1 MKGLR
6 NTLVFLLL
14 LILTA
19 VAVVGAMATLPWTPG
34 PLARVR
40 ETGMEIVRVWQPG
53 GMLFWMFVG
62 VLFGI
67 LLVAAVT
74 ISQLRRS
81 ARVEVHMADGRVVIL
96 ESAIKKYI
104 RTALAELQGISV
116 KRIDLAQQRTG
127 LRVDVT
133 ASVRTTEK
141 LPDAQARIMARVH
154 EALIHKMGISAISG
168 VHVYIQD
175 FQMIAP
181 SVQPDERDIPL
192 DEDMDVPSP
201 VFPLGPLPVTLHSA
215 EPDVVAMSGT
225 PSTSAP
231 DSGLLTPPEAQP
243 DRSDDEGDAQRGE
256 KFFSRFMRSKAEEER
271 LADHDA
277 AFDADA
283 ATDTNHVVD
292 RDHDAPESESA
303 SSSVGPVDAS
313 DCGIVLPDDLAA
325 QAPDEPQDDQNKKA

>member
-19 VAVVGAMATLPWTPG
+19 MAVVGAMATLPWTPG
-34 PLARVR
+34 PLERVR
-40 ETGMEIVRVWQPG
+40 ETGLEIVKVWQPG

-67 LLVAAVT
+67 LLVASVT

-104 RTALAELQGISV
+104 RTALAELPGISV
-116 KRIDLAQQRTG
+116 KRIDLAQQRAG

-133 ASVRTTEK
+133 ASVRTAEK
-141 LPDAQARIMARVH
+141 LPEAEARIMARVR
-154 EALIHKMGISAISG
+154 EALIQKMGISAISG

-175 FQMIAP
+175 FQMIPPPNQVA
-181 SVQPDERDIPL
+181 ERDFTL
-192 DEDMDVPSP
+192 EDDMDVPSS
-201 VFPLGPLPVTLHSA
+201 VFPLGPLPVTLHRA
-215 EPDVVAMSGT
+215 DPDVVAMSGT

-231 DSGLLTPPEAQP
+231 DSGLLTPPEVEP
-243 DRSDDEGDAQRGE
+243 DRSDDVGDAQRGE
-256 KFFSRFMRSKAEEER
+256 KFFSRFMRTRAAEEQR
-271 LADHDA
+271 PLDRDA
-277 AFDADA
+277 ALDADFSA
-283 ATDTNHVVD
+283 ETIRVADQDQDVT
-292 RDHDAPESESA
+292 ESSL
-303 SSSVGPVDAS
+303 GTFDAS
-313 DCGIVLPDDLAA
+313 DRGIVLPDDLATEA
-325 QAPDEPQDDQNKKA
+325 TDEPQDDQNKKA